1 MKYRIQQKK
10 NENRNQNKSFLF
22 FILSQI
28 NLINIHNNNC
38 NNNYTYTAY
47 RLWRILY
54 NTRSRFACQQFYHKF
69 SILDQQLASHVGQAD
84 NHTNGN
90 PLYAR

>member
-1 MKYRIQQKK
+1 MKIKIKK
-10 NENRNQNKSFLF
+10 HPFFSLF
-22 FILSQI
+22 YPKI
-28 NLINIHNNNC
+28 NIINIHNNNNC
-38 NNNYTYTAY
+38 NCNTNNNNHKYTAY